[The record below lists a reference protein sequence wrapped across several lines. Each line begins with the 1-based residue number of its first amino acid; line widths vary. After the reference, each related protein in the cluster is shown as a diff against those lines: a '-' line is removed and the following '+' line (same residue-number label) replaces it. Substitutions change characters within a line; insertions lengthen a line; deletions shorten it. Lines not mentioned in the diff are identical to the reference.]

1 MSGTIPAGRV
11 ATLAGE
17 PGTPAFAWLASTLA
31 TLIADG
37 RLPLGQRLPSERDL
51 ASALGLSRTTV
62 TRAYGALR
70 EAGYAAARQGSGTW
84 TRVPGGSARGHDRAL
99 LPQPDRPSVLDLTC
113 AAPAAVPGLAS
124 AYAAAQAALPAY
136 LTGHGY
142 FPLGLPELR
151 EAIAEGYRR
160 RGLPTASEQILVTSG
175 AIAGIAAAAQALI
188 DPGDR
193 ALVES
198 PVYPNAVAALR
209 RAGARIVS
217 VPVDPH
223 GWDLDA
229 VAATLRQAAPR
240 VAYLIPDYQ
249 NPTGL
254 LMTDAE
260 RALLASALAHT
271 RTTAIVDE
279 SHAALHLDDGPVP
292 APMAAHH
299 PGTISIGGS
308 SKAFWGGL
316 RVGWLRVPDAAVAS
330 FTRARLGLDLGA
342 PILEQLVLTELLTGP
357 DADAALQ
364 RSRLRRQRDALASA
378 LAERL
383 PEWRFRL
390 PSGGLSLWCELPRP
404 ASAALAV
411 ECEQRGLVITP
422 GSVFAPDGG
431 LASFVR
437 LPYTRPVDDLL
448 AAVDVLE
455 ASWHALD
462 DRATASDPV
471 RILIA

>member
-1 MSGTIPAGRV
+1 MSGSIPVGRV
-11 ATLAGE
+11 ASLVGE
-17 PGTPAFAWLASTLA
+17 VPSPAFNGLASRLA
-31 TLIADG
+31 SLIADG
-37 RLPLGQRLPSERDL
+37 LLPLGLRLPSERDL

-62 TRAYGALR
+62 TRAYGVLR
-70 EAGYAAARQGSGTW
+70 EAGYAGARQGSGTW
-84 TRVPGGSARGHDRAL
+84 TQVPGGPARGRDRAL
-99 LPQPDRPSVLDLTC
+99 LPQPDRPSLMDLTC
-113 AAPAAVPGLAS
+113 AAPSGTPGLAS

-151 EAIAEGYRR
+151 EAIAARYRR
-160 RGLPTASEQILVTSG
+160 RGLPTTPEQILVTSG
-175 AIAGIAAAAQALI
+175 AIAAIAAAAQALL

-198 PVYPNAVAALR
+198 PVYPNAVASLR
-209 RAGARIVS
+209 RAGARVVT
-217 VPVDPH
+217 VPVDPD

-229 VAATLRQAAPR
+229 AQASLRQAAPR

-254 LMTDAE
+254 LMEDAE
-260 RALLASALAHT
+260 RDRLAAALART

-279 SHAALHLDDGPVP
+279 SHADLHLDSGPRP
-292 APMAAHH
+292 APMAAHC
-299 PGTISIGGS
+299 PTAITVGGS

-316 RVGWLRVPDAAVAS
+316 RVGWLRVPANQAGRL
-330 FTRARLGLDLGA
+330 TQARLGLDLGA
-342 PILEQLVLTELLTGP
+342 PILEQLVLTGLLTGP
-357 DADAALQ
+357 DASAGQQRQRLRLQ
-364 RSRLRRQRDALASA
+364 RDLLAGALSD
-378 LAERL
+378 RL
-383 PEWRFRL
+383 PSWRFRT

-404 ASAALAV
+404 AAAALAL
-411 ECEQRGLVITP
+411 ECERRGLLITP

-437 LPYTRPVDDLL
+437 LPYTRPTDDLL
-448 AAVDVLE
+448 AAVDILDT
-455 ASWHALD
+455 AWRALD
-462 DRATASDPV
+462 DRDTASEPV

>member
-11 ATLAGE
+11 AGLAGE
-17 PGTPAFAWLASTLA
+17 PTTPAFAWLASRLA

-51 ASALGLSRTTV
+51 AAALGLSRTTV

-70 EAGYAAARQGSGTW
+70 EAGYAAARQGAGTW
-84 TRVPGGSARGHDRAL
+84 TRVPGGQARGHDRAL
-99 LPQPDRPSVLDLTC
+99 LPQPDRPSLMDLTC

-124 AYAAAQAALPAY
+124 AYAAAAAALPAY

-151 EAIAEGYRR
+151 EAIADGYRR
-160 RGLPTASEQILVTSG
+160 RGLPTTSEQVLVTSG
-175 AIAGIAAAAQALI
+175 AIAGIAAVAQALLGA
-188 DPGDR
+188 GDR
-193 ALVES
+193 AVVES
-198 PVYPNAVAALR
+198 PVYPNAVTSLR
-209 RAGARIVS
+209 RAGARVVT
-217 VPVDPH
+217 VPVDPG

-229 VAATLRQAAPR
+229 MAATLRQAAPR
-240 VAYLIPDYQ
+240 AAYLIPDYQ

-254 LMTDAE
+254 LMDDAQ
-260 RALLASALAHT
+260 RARLASALAGT
-271 RTTAIVDE
+271 RMTAIVDE
-279 SHAALHLDDGPVP
+279 SHAALRLDEGPVP
-292 APMAAHH
+292 APMAAHS
-299 PGTISIGGS
+299 PSTITIGGS

-316 RVGWLRVPDAAVAS
+316 RVGWLRVPDGQAAP

-342 PILEQLVLTELLTGP
+342 PILEQLVLTELLTGS
-357 DADAALQ
+357 DADAAQQ
-364 RSRLRRQRDALASA
+364 RQRLRRQRDALASA

-383 PEWRFRL
+383 PQWRFRL
-390 PSGGLSLWCELPRP
+390 PAGGLSLWCELPRP
-404 ASAALAV
+404 AAAALAV

-422 GSVFAPDGG
+422 GSVFAPEGG

-462 DRATASDPV
+462 GRDAASDPV